1 MNIVA
6 YAHKFFI
13 FSGILLISI
22 AVFQVLTRP
31 RAEDGRRAMLRLD
44 ATTVRAILFVT
55 VGMLT
60 LLAGAGVIP
69 MTPGR

>member
-31 RAEDGRRAMLRLD
+31 LAEDGRRAMLRLD

>member
-1 MNIVA
+1 MNIAA

-13 FSGILLISI
+13 FSGILLVSI
-22 AVFQVLTRP
+22 AAFQLLTRP
-31 RAEDGRRAMLRLD
+31 RAKDGSKAWLRLD
-44 ATTVRAILFVT
+44 ATTIRAVLFIT
-55 VGMLT
+55 VGVLT